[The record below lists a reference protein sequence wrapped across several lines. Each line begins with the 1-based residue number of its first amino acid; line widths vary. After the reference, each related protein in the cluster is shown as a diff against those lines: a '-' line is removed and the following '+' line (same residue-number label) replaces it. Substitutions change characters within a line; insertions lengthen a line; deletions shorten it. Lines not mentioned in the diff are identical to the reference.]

1 MKKSGSVDRPYK
13 TNTNRR
19 TENAGGK
26 SKNSH
31 SQQNRSGAKQRHD
44 NLQQWLSASSSQTLT
59 SHLSM
64 TSNGNRN
71 NNNSNSSNGT
81 KNESRNGTP
90 RNNPKSQQKNRFR
103 SRQDNKPRNNNDR
116 PFRSNP
122 EQAQNDVKP
131 QTQVAS
137 TSAQTGSASLNP
149 DVAKIDAFE
158 LFCAYHLGIR
168 PDNQYRQANINEVA
182 RRFNAS
188 TGVIKQA
195 SKEYGMDPAALLD
208 KDFDMAMAQLDIQ
221 VAPEGIDRKELAKSI
236 YEEFLAAPIQ
246 KRNWKKILEED
257 AKENRKVFGD

>member
-1 MKKSGSVDRPYK
+1 
-13 TNTNRR
+13 
-19 TENAGGK
+19 
-26 SKNSH
+26 
-31 SQQNRSGAKQRHD
+31 
-44 NLQQWLSASSSQTLT
+44 
-59 SHLSM
+59 M

-71 NNNSNSSNGT
+71 SNNGNSSNGT
-81 KNESRNGTP
+81 KNESRNGTK
-90 RNNPKSQQKNRFR
+90 RNNQKPQQKNRFR
-103 SRQDNKPRNNNDR
+103 SRQDKTRNPNDR
-116 PFRSNP
+116 QFK
-122 EQAQNDVKP
+122 QNTDQVQNAP
-131 QTQVAS
+131 TSQVAPS
-137 TSAQTGSASLNP
+137 TSTQTSNVSSNP

-221 VAPEGIDRKELAKSI
+221 VAPEGIDRKELAKNI
-236 YEEFLAAPIQ
+236 YEDFLAAPVQ

-257 AKENRKVFGD
+257 AKENRKVFGS